1 MKDIFYERIKQHELY
16 IEKKESRI
24 DNIVNSLTKE
34 FKSID
39 SRLFVKKGS
48 RFLSNISILI
58 CIDKK
63 TISFTRELFMIKDGC
78 KVIPAQYPY
87 KKETNLNEIYDDVQ
101 LGDQDNDIELIK
113 NMFKKYHSYG
123 SLFKRI
129 ENELTKE

>member
-1 MKDIFYERIKQHELY
+1 
-16 IEKKESRI
+16 
-24 DNIVNSLTKE
+24 
-34 FKSID
+34 
-39 SRLFVKKGS
+39 
-48 RFLSNISILI
+48 
-58 CIDKK
+58 
-63 TISFTRELFMIKDGC
+63 MIKDGC
-78 KVIPAQYPY
+78 KVILAQYPY